1 MSKSGTKS
9 KSTRKSTP
17 ANARLDRLFRQLED
31 EFQRPGYPIDA
42 QRVFEL
48 MSEIHRRYGSDKSAI
63 GRKDR
68 LLVNRI
74 TELANDAA
82 AVMDSLW
89 AVWID
94 LVRCLVL
101 TNITFWGLSEETSGP
116 PLPQLP
122 HPWPP
127 PPKRRSEERKG
138 RNSSRQ
144 REEARRRSPATV

>member
-1 MSKSGTKS
+1 MSKSGTQ
-9 KSTRKSTP
+9 TNRRRKSTP
-17 ANARLDRLFRQLED
+17 TDGRLDRLFRQLED
-31 EFQRPGYPIDA
+31 EFQRRGYPIDA
-42 QRVFEL
+42 QRVFAL
-48 MSEIHRRYGSDKSAI
+48 MSEIHRRYGGDKRAI

-82 AVMDSLW
+82 AAMDSLW

-101 TNITFWGLSEETSGP
+101 TNITFWGLSEEKGPP

-127 PPKRRSEERKG
+127 PPKRRAERKK
-138 RNSSRQ
+138 
-144 REEARRRSPATV
+144 